1 MSKIVITTVYFN
13 LAHICKIL
21 MYSNTLAHLHTQ
33 ILMLDVTLSKW
44 IMKRLKKIPVQY
56 STRSGIHIFL
66 VNTRHSI
73 T

>member
-1 MSKIVITTVYFN
+1 MSKIVIPTVYFN

-21 MYSNTLAHLHTQ
+21 MYSNTLTHLHTQ

-44 IMKRLKKIPVQY
+44 IMKTIEKK